1 MVEFNRLPITYTL
14 KQALTLSS
22 SHRVPSTPVSD
33 PERERRGVCLEEQNK
48 VLGPRLPSLPC
59 SLPPISAVHY
69 FQSASSV
76 SILFPV
82 VE

>member
-1 MVEFNRLPITYTL
+1 MVEFNRLQITYTL
-14 KQALTLSS
+14 KRAFSS
-22 SHRVPSTPVSD
+22 LQFTQGPVHIVSD
-33 PERERRGVCLEEQNK
+33 PERERRDVHLEKQKEF
-48 VLGPRLPSLPC
+48 LGPRLPSLPC
-59 SLPPISAVHY
+59 SLPPISAIHY